1 MRGTSCADLA
11 VEAFATIDAL
21 PPQALSLIDG
31 ARDLFESAPWW
42 RTVLAHAMSP
52 GSTAVFVVVRHGDDV
67 VAVLPMCRSG
77 ARLGSL
83 TTPYTCVYCPL
94 VAAGVARPVRIAAMA
109 AFARFCR
116 RNGVVR
122 LDALPADGDTIA
134 DLVASGHQAGLV
146 VLRFDHFGNW
156 FENVEGLGW
165 LAYLALRPGALRETI
180 RRRLRRAEKVP
191 EAQFALLTGPDHLAR
206 AAIAFESV
214 YARSWKEAEPYPK
227 FNVALMRAIAGFG
240 WLRLGVW
247 SIGSVPVAV
256 QFWVVKDGNATV
268 LKLAH
273 DEAYKAHSPGTVLTA
288 LMVRHLLDNEH
299 VAQIDFGRGDDEYKQ
314 GWAGRRRQ
322 RIGLLLVTPWHLT
335 GMATILRH
343 RRRPLPSPTTI
354 AQAPGA
360 DGPPPGPTSSHRPR
374 RSRRA
379 QGSAGVPRGR
389 SQPSGLADSSR
400 SPRHHRARR

>member
-11 VEAFATIDAL
+11 VEAFATIEAL
-21 PPQALSLIDG
+21 PPQARSLIDG
-31 ARDLFESAPWW
+31 ARDVFATVPWW
-42 RTVLAHAMSP
+42 RTVLAHAKSP
-52 GSTAVFVVVRHGDDV
+52 GSTAVFVVVRRGDDV
-67 VAVLPMCRSG
+67 VAVLPMRRSG

-94 VAAGVARPVRIAAMA
+94 VAPGVAHPVRVAAMA

-122 LDALPADGDTIA
+122 LDALPVDGEAIR
-134 DLVASGHQAGLV
+134 DLEAGSRQAGLV

-156 FENVEGLGW
+156 FEDVEGLGW

-191 EAQFALLTGPDHLAR
+191 DARFALLTGPDQMAR

-214 YARSWKEAEPYPK
+214 YARSWKEAEPYPE
-227 FNVALMRAIAGFG
+227 FNVALMHAIAACG

-256 QFWVVKDGNATV
+256 QLWVVKGGNAIV

-273 DEAYKAHSPGTVLTA
+273 DEAYRAHSPGTVLTA

-299 VAQIDFGRGDDEYKQ
+299 VARIDFGRGDDDYKE

-322 RIGLLLVTPWHLT
+322 RIGLLLVNPWHLA
-335 GMATILRH
+335 GMATLLRH
-343 RRRPLPSPTTI
+343 AVGRIRRRL
-354 AQAPGA
+354 QL
-360 DGPPPGPTSSHRPR
+360 
-374 RSRRA
+374 
-379 QGSAGVPRGR
+379 RGR
-389 SQPSGLADSSR
+389 AAPTDACHGQQAHADQSD
-400 SPRHHRARR
+400 